1 LELQGFGT
9 DKTNVW
15 IMHILKIIH
24 GYPPNYNAGSEV
36 YSQSVCNELS
46 KRHKVSVFTREENPY
61 SPCFGIRKQKV
72 NENLTL
78 YFVNNPQGKD
88 GYRHKQM
95 DEKFADLVKQI
106 KPDIAH
112 IGHVNHL
119 STGLIDELNK
129 LNIPI
134 VYTLHDF
141 WLMCPRGQFLTRSI
155 GNENNFQLCEKQDDK
170 KCATDCYKVYFSG
183 REENESAE
191 IASWSRWI
199 HNRMIETKAII
210 NKADLFV
217 APSRYLR
224 NRFVNEFDVPE
235 NKIIYLDYGFP
246 TEYLTQTEKSKDKT
260 VFTFGYIGTHIPA
273 KGVNLLI
280 EAFKKLNTDAKLL
293 IWGHKDD
300 QSSGALKKMAAD
312 CGNTV
317 EFRGQYVNQNLADEV
332 FSRVDCI
339 VVPSIWAEN
348 SPLVI
353 HEAQACKV
361 PVITA
366 DFGGMKEYVQ
376 HLENGLLF
384 EHRNVNSL
392 AEQMKFAISNPEKM
406 KELGK
411 RGYLYSEDGSV
422 PNIQDHCQELEK
434 LYRKIMQKNN
444 YKLWRVTL
452 DTNPEDCN
460 LSCTMCEEHS
470 PFSTYIK
477 EKLNGKHRRMPK
489 EWLEPIFEQ
498 AKKIG
503 VREMI
508 PSTMGEPL
516 IYKHFAHFIELC
528 YKYGIKMNLTTN
540 GTFPK
545 TTEKTVTE
553 WANLIVPITTDVKIS
568 WNGATAKTSQEVMKG
583 IDFEQTLENV
593 REFIRVRDEHFAKT
607 GYYCRVTF
615 QLTFMQNNMHELA
628 DIVKLAA
635 ELGVDR
641 VKGHQLWAHFDEI
654 KHLSMKASRESIAK
668 WNEYVKQAHEAQ
680 EKFRKP
686 NGEKVMLENIISL
699 QENEDKEIPESYECP
714 FLEKE
719 LWISATGKISP
730 CCAPDEQRNTLGD
743 FGNIEK
749 TSIEEVLQSEVYQN
763 LVKNYKK
770 IPLCKTC
777 NMRKPQTNE
786 AVINHSRVK
795 EEHFA

>member
-1 LELQGFGT
+1 MHSASGLRPLALLNSNSS
-9 DKTNVW
+9 K
-15 IMHILKIIH
+15 MHILKIIH

-36 YSQSVCNELS
+36 YSQSICNELS
-46 KRHKVSVFTREENPY
+46 KHHKVSVFTREENPY
-61 SPCFGIRKQKV
+61 SACFSIREQKI
-72 NENLTL
+72 NDNLTL
-78 YFVNNPQGKD
+78 YSVNNPQGKD

-95 DEKFADLVKQI
+95 DDNFAELVK
-106 KPDIAH
+106 KLNPDIAH

-119 STGLIDELNK
+119 SIGLIDELNK
-129 LNIPI
+129 LKIPI

-155 GNENNFQLCEKQDDK
+155 GNANNFELCEKQEDK

-183 REENESAE
+183 REENQTSETENWS
-191 IASWSRWI
+191 SWL

-210 NKADLFV
+210 KKVDLFI
-217 APSRYLR
+217 APSNYLL
-224 NRFVNEFDVPE
+224 NRFINDFDLPE

-246 TEYLTQTEKSKDKT
+246 TEYLTQTEKSIEKT
-260 VFTFGYIGTHIPA
+260 NYTFGYIGTHIPA
-273 KGVNLLI
+273 KGVNILI
-280 EAFKKLNTDAKLL
+280 EAFKQIEEPATLKIFGRTN
-293 IWGHKDD
+293 G
-300 QSSGALKKMAAD
+300 QSTNALKSLAENSK
-312 CGNTV
+312 NKI
-317 EFRGQYVNQNLADEV
+317 EFSGEYINHNLANDV
-332 FSRVDCI
+332 FSNVDCI
-339 VVPSIWAEN
+339 VVPSIWGEN

-353 HEAQACKV
+353 HEAQSCKV

-376 HLENGLLF
+376 HNVNGLLF
-384 EHRNVNSL
+384 EHRNANSL
-392 AEQMKFAISNPEKM
+392 AEQMKFAISNPDKM
-406 KELGK
+406 KRLGEK
-411 RGYLYSEDGSV
+411 GYLYSADGSV
-422 PNIQDHCQELEK
+422 PNIQDHCKELENIYSK
-434 LYRKIMQKNN
+434 FI

-489 EWLEPIFEQ
+489 ELLEPIFEQ

-503 VREMI
+503 VTEMI

-528 YKYGIKMNLTTN
+528 YKYNIKMNLTTN
-540 GTFPK
+540 GTFPR

-553 WANLIVPITTDVKIS
+553 WAKLIVPITTDVKIS
-568 WNGATAKTSQEVMKG
+568 WNGATAETSQKVMLK
-583 IDFEQTLENV
+583 INFDEAVANV
-593 REFIRVRDEHFAKT
+593 KEFIRIRDEHFANT

-628 DIVKLAA
+628 DIVKLASQ
-635 ELGVDR
+635 LGVDR

-654 KHLSMKASRESIAK
+654 KHLSMKATPESILQ
-668 WNEYVKQAHEAQ
+668 WNEYVKQANEAQ

-686 NGEKVMLENIISL
+686 NGEKVILENIIPL
-699 QENEDKEIPESYECP
+699 QKNENKEFPESYECP

-719 LWISATGKISP
+719 LWVSATGKISP

-743 FGNIEK
+743 FGNIEN
-749 TSIEEVLQSEVYQN
+749 TSIEEVLQSDVYQN
-763 LVKNYKK
+763 LVNKYKTK
-770 IPLCKTC
+770 PLCKTC
-777 NMRKPQTNE
+777 NMRKP
-786 AVINHSRVK
+786 K
-795 EEHFA
+795 